1 MKELK
6 DMTREE
12 LLEVIK
18 IKDSLINELRREI
31 EIYQELALELQ
42 EKASD
47 RR

>member
-18 IKDSLINELRREI
+18 VKNALINELRGEI

-42 EKASD
+42 KKASNKC
-47 RR
+47 